1 MAIHQIPRNVKGES
15 RLLYIFTM
23 KSLIFTVVAGIIGII
38 IYSVFYSMFLS
49 GTTAQLI
56 VILIHAAL
64 GFGIATI
71 KIPEGSDNS
80 LLKKLGGEYI
90 DEVLLRAIKFKLKK
104 KRIYLYTKEETK

>member
-1 MAIHQIPRNVKGES
+1 MATHQIPRNVKGES

-23 KSLIFTVVAGIIGII
+23 KSLIFTVVAGVFGLI
-38 IYSVFYSMFLS
+38 IYSVFYGFFLK

-56 VILIHAAL
+56 VILLHAAI

-90 DEVLLRAIKFKLKK
+90 DEVIVRAIKFKFKK
-104 KRIYLYTKEETK
+104 KRIYVYTKEENK